1 MGKNK
6 AAALA
11 SYAKQAGDETVHR
24 YADRI
29 KARAVRLGGG
39 AGEADCASDRC
50 SSKEGGRPPSFTQA
64 SPRTNSSRR
73 SASPHHESK
82 PAQRAQQ
89 QPCGCGERNGISD
102 CGYGIGR
109 VQRVFGD
116 EIICAV
122 VIV

>member
-50 SSKEGGRPPSFTQA
+50 SSKEGGRPPSFTLGRGQRRRHLLAPTQA
-64 SPRTNSSRR
+64 GDPRRRTMNPSPPSALSS
-73 SASPHHESK
+73 SHADAGS
-82 PAQRAQQ
+82 
-89 QPCGCGERNGISD
+89 GTG
-102 CGYGIGR
+102 
-109 VQRVFGD
+109 
-116 EIICAV
+116 
-122 VIV
+122 